1 MDKPKK
7 GSIEQRSF
15 AGELRAGDDED
26 FALWGYA
33 ASFDVL
39 SRNLGGFRERIA
51 RGAFVRSLKAGDDVK
66 ATFNHDKNIVLG
78 RRGNGTLTV
87 EEDSRGLKFRCQ
99 MNRDSQQHRDIYA
112 SIKRGDISQCSFAF
126 TINGDAGEDWQPVS
140 EQDDAGNI
148 IAAIRT
154 LKDVNLIDVSAVT
167 YPAYSEKNATSV
179 QARSADYA
187 PVNAD
192 DFRAVALARLA
203 KLDSEYTRMI
213 DTQNLSAAVRI
224 AAQINREQK

>member
-1 MDKPKK
+1 MNKPQR
-7 GSIEQRSF
+7 GTIEQRSY

-51 RGAFVRSLKAGDDVK
+51 RGAFARSLKAGDDVK
-66 ATFNHDKNIVLG
+66 ATFNHDKNIILG
-78 RRGNGTLTV
+78 RRGNGTLDV
-87 EEDSRGLKFRCQ
+87 SEDSRGLKFRCQ
-99 MNRDSQQHRDIYA
+99 LNKDSQQHRDIFA

-154 LKDVNLIDVSAVT
+154 LKDVNLVDVSAVT